1 MSNFSAKQV
10 HVNFKYYAGNNEYK
24 YLILQ
29 EFKYNNIRNEIMF
42 DREKNNVI
50 LFLEKIILDE
60 EYIAN
65 IIIKEITENKKL
77 LQNYNLDNTSNN
89 NLDNTSNKI
98 YNFDELMYVFKYT
111 INEDKD
117 RLTDYNKIEPKD
129 VQKKFIDYINNKF
142 NPNIN
147 KNVTKFLK
155 IYLNKLDETSKII
168 KIPFSEFYI
177 DNNSLTQYIA
187 SQYNN
192 SIDYN
197 ILNNKDFFNTTAY
210 GIQKTNLDDKI
221 ESMISVASKISDKIE
236 SSLTTEDKRKIY
248 LKNIIN
254 QIIIDSKEFWGYYYF
269 PLISTGEETINSSK
283 QLFFSSSPDGKLDI
297 NLTNLSDSKLTL
309 TNTDNKFKKFDNII
323 NFLSNL
329 KSSIILHQLAFIF
342 YYFKLDNTKEIN
354 INLNFDIKD
363 IISDPFYNINDK
375 DMKIKKSI
383 MDSNKNLGK
392 NFILE
397 ALNSIFF
404 NKSELNIPPSSTNN
418 LFLFDT
424 SFINNKLNE
433 LIKNAI
439 SDDSTIPEEPT
450 TPKESTTS
458 EEPKTRED
466 LANALIEHFKF
477 TDATKKERTKTPIEI
492 LMKEDDNSN
501 IIKIN
506 YDIIKSEDYKYIYS
520 FINSSKILT
529 TLKNI
534 QTTLNSVNNETDQS
548 NTNSV
553 KIKFNYDQNKKYS
566 DTDEKKL
573 TSFKANNEFYKIF
586 QIGNLIKKILDWY
599 KKTPLLIKKYY
610 IKNPKS
616 VLLNDIE
623 NILKD
628 INFKTIYKDLFFIS
642 DSYKGSNR
650 ISKYFEKIEENY
662 NKLQIISN
670 TKNQKL
676 YETEKV
682 KEEYEKQIFNYSK
695 ISNTDKFK
703 ENIVEKYAQYILTND
718 EYNRLS
724 SSDFIS
730 NNNNTSSIS
739 SNSSKSKI
747 LYDNLVTGNIL
758 KLRMIITYY
767 NILYLLKSYI
777 LTEGTILYNKIEF
790 YNNGVLVNDYK
801 YIKINNIK
809 PININD
815 EIVNTELRAAF
826 TSSDKITPYFN
837 IDFEILPTESK
848 IQYMININNNYNDYK
863 ENKFLEYL
871 KNYKDLKDLKDSKDK
886 DKGES
891 EGESGGED
899 DGEDGAEGK
908 DMVDGNSVDES
919 EGLNII
925 NNPNK
930 GMEYTW
936 PYNVAYTLNNE
947 KKNKIKEREEEGN
960 DRVRRSS
967 RDSFDSFDSSKYSSK
982 YLLESSKEQE
992 PNLKKPPDKYKFTD
1006 LLNNNKNLFRFYD
1019 NSLFSKSNKGSS
1031 IYFDSNIKYDIY
1043 NKLHINLKFFYK
1055 KYRSLF
1061 KKFKIKTSQDVLMNK
1076 DMLNII
1082 MSGYKSTLDKNI
1094 DKNIDR
1100 QTNENYF
1107 NICKILTDIYI
1118 NKIFFNTNKNT
1129 ILYYNNKF
1137 LEISDVK
1144 IYPVSKYSN
1153 DSIDDGFTLDDW
1165 IKFAKSSQHK
1175 INCNNFKY
1183 YYEEVSQTTRLA
1195 IDNVSSIYKFY
1206 IDIYAYFKDNEKDI
1220 IPSSQ
1225 RLTKHFNCIDYA
1237 NYLDREMNYFTED
1250 WPYRFLAKKLIKL
1263 KTKTIRSTNN
1273 NVILRGGK
1281 IKNKTLRRQG
1291 LNKAL
1296 TYYTKK

>member
-1 MSNFSAKQV
+1 M
-10 HVNFKYYAGNNEYK
+10 
-24 YLILQ
+24 
-29 EFKYNNIRNEIMF
+29 
-42 DREKNNVI
+42 
-50 LFLEKIILDE
+50 
-60 EYIAN
+60 
-65 IIIKEITENKKL
+65 
-77 LQNYNLDNTSNN
+77 
-89 NLDNTSNKI
+89 
-98 YNFDELMYVFKYT
+98 
-111 INEDKD
+111 
-117 RLTDYNKIEPKD
+117 
-129 VQKKFIDYINNKF
+129 
-142 NPNIN
+142 
-147 KNVTKFLK
+147 
-155 IYLNKLDETSKII
+155 
-168 KIPFSEFYI
+168 
-177 DNNSLTQYIA
+177 
-187 SQYNN
+187 
-192 SIDYN
+192 
-197 ILNNKDFFNTTAY
+197 
-210 GIQKTNLDDKI
+210 
-221 ESMISVASKISDKIE
+221 
-236 SSLTTEDKRKIY
+236 
-248 LKNIIN
+248 
-254 QIIIDSKEFWGYYYF
+254 
-269 PLISTGEETINSSK
+269 
-283 QLFFSSSPDGKLDI
+283 
-297 NLTNLSDSKLTL
+297 
-309 TNTDNKFKKFDNII
+309 
-323 NFLSNL
+323 
-329 KSSIILHQLAFIF
+329 
-342 YYFKLDNTKEIN
+342 
-354 INLNFDIKD
+354 
-363 IISDPFYNINDK
+363 
-375 DMKIKKSI
+375 
-383 MDSNKNLGK
+383 
-392 NFILE
+392 
-397 ALNSIFF
+397 
-404 NKSELNIPPSSTNN
+404 
-418 LFLFDT
+418 
-424 SFINNKLNE
+424 
-433 LIKNAI
+433 
-439 SDDSTIPEEPT
+439 
-450 TPKESTTS
+450 
-458 EEPKTRED
+458 
-466 LANALIEHFKF
+466 
-477 TDATKKERTKTPIEI
+477 
-492 LMKEDDNSN
+492 
-501 IIKIN
+501 
-506 YDIIKSEDYKYIYS
+506 
-520 FINSSKILT
+520 
-529 TLKNI
+529 KNI

-610 IKNPKS
+610 INNSKT

-642 DSYKGSNR
+642 DSNKGSNR

-670 TKNQKL
+670 TKNQKI

-703 ENIVEKYAQYILTND
+703 ENIVEKYAQYILTKD

-730 NNNNTSSIS
+730 NNNTSSIS

-815 EIVNTELRAAF
+815 EIINTELRAAF

-871 KNYKDLKDLKDSKDK
+871 KNYKDLKDSKGK
-886 DKGES
+886 DKGAS

-899 DGEDGAEGK
+899 DGEGGGEGVE

-919 EGLNII
+919 KGLNII
-925 NNPNK
+925 NNPKK

-947 KKNKIKEREEEGN
+947 KKNKIKEEEGEGEEEGD

-967 RDSFDSFDSSKYSSK
+967 KESLGSSNYSLQSSKDSSKDSSRDSSKYS
-982 YLLESSKEQE
+982 LESSKELKE